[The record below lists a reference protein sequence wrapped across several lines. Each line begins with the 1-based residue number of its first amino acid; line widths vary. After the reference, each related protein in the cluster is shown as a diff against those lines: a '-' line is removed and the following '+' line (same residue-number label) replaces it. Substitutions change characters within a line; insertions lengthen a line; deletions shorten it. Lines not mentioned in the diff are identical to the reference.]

1 MSLLSLEN
9 ISVRYGDVEVIRD
22 LSLEV
27 EEGSITSLVGSNGA
41 GKTSLLKAVSGIIP
55 GVQGTITFN
64 RQNITG
70 RPSHDRV
77 AQGLVQVPEGR
88 HVFPYMSVKEN
99 LELGSILPKARNK
112 RRENFDRVFGLFP
125 RLAERSKQMARTLSG
140 GEQQMLAIGRALMA
154 EPKLLMLDE
163 PSLGLAPIVV
173 LEIFS
178 VLARINGLG
187 VTVLIVEQDV
197 KASLELSRWGYVLEN
212 GRMVQSGQ
220 AEEIL
225 KSDRVRK
232 AYLGL

>member
-22 LSLEV
+22 LSLKV

-41 GKTSLLKAVSGIIP
+41 GKTSLLKAVSGIIS
-55 GVQGTITFN
+55 GIQGTISFN
-64 RQNITG
+64 GQNITG
-70 RPSHDRV
+70 WPSHDRV

-99 LELGSILPKARNK
+99 LELGSILPKARGK
-112 RRENFDRVFGLFP
+112 RKENFDRVFALFP

-140 GEQQMLAIGRALMA
+140 GEQQMLAVGRALMA
-154 EPKLLMLDE
+154 DPRLLMLDE

-178 VLARINGLG
+178 VLARINGFG
-187 VTVLIVEQDV
+187 VTILIVEQDI

-212 GRMVQSGQ
+212 GRIVLSGQ

>member
-22 LSLEV
+22 LSLKV

-55 GVQGTITFN
+55 GIHGTITFN
-64 RQNITG
+64 GQNITG
-70 RPSHDRV
+70 WPYHDRV

-99 LELGSILPKARNK
+99 LELGSILPKARAK
-112 RRENFDRVFGLFP
+112 RKENFDRVFSLFP
-125 RLAERSKQMARTLSG
+125 RLAERSRQTARTLSG
-140 GEQQMLAIGRALMA
+140 GEQQMLAVGRALMA

-178 VLARINGLG
+178 VLARINGFG

-212 GRMVQSGQ
+212 GRIVQSGQ